1 MPNCPL
7 PRSRFSVNFGTLF
20 TEIPLPERLAAAK
33 ACGFEVVEFQ
43 FPYDHPIDELKA
55 ALDATGMRL
64 NNLNTPRGDISR
76 DEWGHAGIPGRD
88 EDFRRHFAQAVDYAT
103 ALGAPLIHVM
113 SGAVAHGQ
121 RDAGLST
128 YVANIREAA
137 RSVGDR
143 GLTLLLEPL
152 NRYDRPAISSRAPM
166 TSSR

>member
-20 TEIPLPERLAAAK
+20 TEIPLPERPWRRQRP
-33 ACGFEVVEFQ
+33 VVSRWWNSS
-43 FPYDHPIDELKA
+43 FPMTIRSTSWKA

-64 NNLNTPRGDISR
+64 NNLNTPRRGYLPRRMGSCRHSRARRGIS
-76 DEWGHAGIPGRD
+76 GAI
-88 EDFRRHFAQAVDYAT
+88 FAQAVDYAT

-128 YVANIREAA
+128 YVANIREGGALPSA
-137 RSVGDR
+137 TED
-143 GLTLLLEPL
+143 
-152 NRYDRPAISSRAPM
+152 
-166 TSSR
+166 